1 MPVQTWAIGVDGAS
15 QVAANLERFSLVFS
29 VMRLHFSPHEI
40 LPLGGVNVPSFV
52 YAKVV
57 CIGLADVPA

>member
-15 QVAANLERFSLVFS
+15 QVVANPERFFTCFFGDVTSVF
-29 VMRLHFSPHEI
+29 PHEI
-40 LPLGGVNVPSFV
+40 LPLDDVNVPCFV
-52 YAKVV
+52 CTRVG